1 MDPTSFNLIY
11 AAILAATVIVA
22 LFTIGTILARL
33 YRRSTKERAFV
44 RTGLGGQRVIMDG
57 GALVFPVLH
66 EIIAVNMNTLRLEVK
81 RAEEGALI
89 TRDRMR
95 VDVTAEFYVRVKP
108 TIEAIA
114 DAAQTLGRRTENPE
128 ELKQLVEGKFVD
140 SLRAVAAEMSME
152 QLHEHRVQFVQ
163 KVQAA
168 VSEDL
173 LKNGLELETV
183 SLTSL
188 NQTDREYFNPNNA
201 FDAEGLT
208 KLTEAIEARRKRRN
222 DIEQDTAVMIQQ
234 KDLAAEREKLGIAR
248 EVEYAR
254 LEQQREIE
262 VRRAHQVAT
271 IALEQAEQRRTAEQA
286 RIVAEQQ
293 VAQARIEA
301 ERLVEEQ
308 RIGKERQIR
317 ERDIERLRATET
329 AEVQKQEAVALAD
342 QARQI
347 AVANKS
353 REQSVAEAEADR
365 ARAQAVEAE
374 QAVITVRESAS
385 AEREKIIQLI
395 DARKDAEREA
405 IGVTVAA
412 EAQRQAANDQ
422 AEAAKTLA
430 EGEAA
435 KLRIAAQGEADAERL
450 RAEAARVRYSVDADG
465 RRALHE
471 ADNVLSVDMI
481 AMRIKLALI
490 ENLDRIIRES
500 VKPIEAIDGIK
511 IIQVDGLGVGGPAAA
526 GGAAANG
533 HGSGNLAEQAVS
545 AALRYR
551 AQAPLLDSLLGE
563 IGLQGGDL
571 RGLTG
576 VLGAQAPA
584 PAAPHHAG
592 AEIAPPPAVPA
603 LTNGESAV

>member
-1 MDPTSFNLIY
+1 MDSSYNLIY
-11 AAILAATVIVA
+11 AAILAGTVLVA

-33 YRRSTKERAFV
+33 YRRATKERAFV

-66 EIIAVNMNTLRLEVK
+66 EIMLVNMNTLRLEVK
-81 RAEEGALI
+81 RAAEGALI

-108 TIEAIA
+108 TTEAIA
-114 DAAQTLGRRTENPE
+114 DAAQTLGRRTEDPA

-152 QLHEHRVQFVQ
+152 QLHEQRVQFVQ

-188 NQTDREYFNPNNA
+188 NQTDREYFDPNNA

-234 KDLAAEREKLGIAR
+234 KDLDAEREKLKIAK

-262 VRRAHQVAT
+262 VRRAHQASN
-271 IALEQAEQRRTAEQA
+271 IALEQSEQRRAAEQA

-293 VAQARIEA
+293 VAQAKLEA

-308 RIGKERQIR
+308 RIAKERQIR
-317 ERDIERLRATET
+317 ERDIERLRANET

-347 AVANKS
+347 ALANKS

-374 QAVITVRESAS
+374 QAVVTVRESAS
-385 AEREKIIQLI
+385 AERQKLIELI
-395 DARKDAEREA
+395 DARKQAERDA

-412 EAQRQAANDQ
+412 EAQRRAANDQ

-430 EGEAA
+430 DGEAA
-435 KLRIAAQGEADAERL
+435 RQRIAAQGEAEAEKL
-450 RAEAARVRYSVDADG
+450 RADAARVRYTVDADG

-471 ADNVLSVDMI
+471 ADNVLTVQSV

-490 ENLDRIIRES
+490 ENLDKIIRES

-511 IIQVDGLGVGGPAAA
+511 IIQVDGLGANGA
-526 GGAAANG
+526 AAANG
-533 HGSGNLAEQAVS
+533 ASAADGSGNLAEQAVS

-563 IGLQGGDL
+563 IGLSGGDL
-571 RGLTG
+571 RGLTSA
-576 VLGAQAPA
+576 LGKPA
-584 PAAPHHAG
+584 PQAHAAP
-592 AEIAPPPAVPA
+592 ELVTPAVVA
-603 LTNGESAV
+603 FTNGESAV